1 MEVNLDPYSDGK
13 AHGRADAYV
22 IVLSLLDEGLEG
34 KELRDRIQTLHDE
47 AEEVAVRAAV
57 IEYEQRRTSN

>member
-1 MEVNLDPYSDGK
+1 MDPYSDGK

-47 AEEVAVRAAV
+47 AEGVAVRAAFV
-57 IEYEQRRTSN
+57 EYERRTSN